1 MTSSQFSSDSSSN
14 QSDYCFLATALPL
27 LSSLP
32 RHPIIDRMRMDG
44 KCTDNEIWDCMSKA
58 CKQFLNIKL
67 CGALV
72 EI

>member
-32 RHPIIDRMRMDG
+32 RHPIIDRMRTHG
-44 KCTDNEIWDCMSKA
+44 KCTDNEISMSKA
-58 CKQFLNIKL
+58 CKQFLNIKH